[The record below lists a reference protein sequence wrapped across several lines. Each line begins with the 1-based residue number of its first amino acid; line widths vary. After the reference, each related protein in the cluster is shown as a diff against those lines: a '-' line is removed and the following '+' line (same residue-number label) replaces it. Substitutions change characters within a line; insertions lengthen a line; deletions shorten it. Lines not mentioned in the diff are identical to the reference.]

1 MSNPKVE
8 LEKGCLIERYTQLR
22 EVIAYS
28 NIVKNKST
36 EMLKTR
42 KEIELRRVVCQNNLI
57 TSVENNI
64 RTLYIH

>member
-8 LEKGCLIERYTQLR
+8 LEKGALIDRYTHLR
-22 EVIAYS
+22 QVIAYS
-28 NIVKNKST
+28 NIVKNKSN

>member
-8 LEKGCLIERYTQLR
+8 LEKGALIERYTQLR
-22 EVIAYS
+22 RVIAYS
-28 NIVKNKST
+28 NIVKNKSN

>member
-8 LEKGCLIERYTQLR
+8 LEKGGLIERYTQLR

-28 NIVKNKST
+28 NIVKNKSN